1 MCAERNT
8 VAMEIDRRRIL
19 ASCQKIL
26 AVPAILDGI
35 SSAACGTANGMPL
48 NPELP
53 I

>member
-8 VAMEIDRRRIL
+8 ETMQVDCHRIL
-19 ASCQKIL
+19 ASCQKML
-26 AVPAILDGI
+26 AIPAILDGI
-35 SSAACGTANGMPL
+35 SSARCETANGMPL